1 MKQIPDNS
9 LCMNDQGEICV
20 DMEGELCNL
29 ETIEEQEKLHNEPR
43 RIAHRH
49 EPRRIAHRH
58 EPRE

>member
-49 EPRRIAHRH
+49 EPR
-58 EPRE
+58 E